1 MPLSKIGL
9 LTTLLKSKPCH
20 AFKALKSK
28 RKSSKNYHTAETILK
43 SNRQIVD
50 QGKIDTLSTQLHDC
64 SLSCLGTGT
73 SIRRV

>member
-1 MPLSKIGL
+1 MGKWNRLSCV
-9 LTTLLKSKPCH
+9 SNME
-20 AFKALKSK
+20 
-28 RKSSKNYHTAETILK
+28 SKNYYTAETILK

-50 QGKIDTLSTQLHDC
+50 QGKIDTLNTQIHDC

>member
-1 MPLSKIGL
+1 MGEWNRLSCVNNMK
-9 LTTLLKSKPCH
+9 
-20 AFKALKSK
+20 
-28 RKSSKNYHTAETILK
+28 SKNYHTAETILK

-50 QGKIDTLSTQLHDC
+50 QGKIDTLNTQIHDC

>member
-1 MPLSKIGL
+1 MPTIAIQTRLDGEWNRLSCVNNMK
-9 LTTLLKSKPCH
+9 
-20 AFKALKSK
+20 
-28 RKSSKNYHTAETILK
+28 SKNYHTAETILK